1 MSYEFQRLLDRTDL
15 PAVIME
21 YDTTFNMG
29 NFYVSWLT
37 FRHTE
42 FEDLP
47 ANPMPTIG
55 LACFIHTSKSQAS
68 HEYFFNMIKD
78 EVPLLKDAKN
88 VLMCTDEESGIVNAF
103 KKVFYLMFFNFLLVG
118 VILVYIITVTN
129 L

>member
-78 EVPLLKDAKN
+78 EVPMLKDAKMSSCVQMKN
-88 VLMCTDEESGIVNAF
+88 QGSLMLL
-103 KKVFYLMFFNFLLVG
+103 KKFFF
-118 VILVYIITVTN
+118 
-129 L
+129 